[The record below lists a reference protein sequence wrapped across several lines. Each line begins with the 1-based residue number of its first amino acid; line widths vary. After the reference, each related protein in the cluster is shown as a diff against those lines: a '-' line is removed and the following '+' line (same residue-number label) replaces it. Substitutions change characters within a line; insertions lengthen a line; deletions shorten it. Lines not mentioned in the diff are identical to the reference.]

1 MRKLNAIQV
10 ALLGNVAK
18 RGADLRKVSE
28 QYRQH
33 LITFGMMEPP
43 LVDVDADRVTINA
56 AGRAALTDAERKEK

>member
-1 MRKLNAIQV
+1 MVKLRPIQRM
-10 ALLGNVAK
+10 LLENVAK

-43 LVDVDADRVTINA
+43 LVDVDADRVSIND
-56 AGRAALTDAERKEK
+56 AGRAALREGEG